1 MHTVLNGVC
10 SAIAESGMPLKYWAE
25 ATQAVIYVQNFVP
38 SSRRPRCIPAEL
50 WHGKRQDV
58 SYLRPFGTTAYAHIP
73 SELNLSKLYPRSVKV
88 SLLGYFGRDG
98 YKLLK
103 KSTGTVFRSRDVI
116 FEEGVT
122 HFVKQPFSVIFSNND
137 DPFSY
142 TPSHTETRSD
152 EIVTP
157 QKIPTPLHHEIAPR
171 PLPITDLHKDKTTT
185 DSGTLPHLP
194 PSDTLR
200 NSDTTALQ
208 EGTDLPL
215 AIRRPRR
222 DLKPS
227 TRLRES
233 HEYLN

>member
-1 MHTVLNGVC
+1 MVTAATLL
-10 SAIAESGMPLKYWAE
+10 LKQDAQVHDWASKG
-25 ATQAVIYVQNFVP
+25 TSLGGQARL
-38 SSRRPRCIPAEL
+38 SSWL
-50 WHGKRQDV
+50 
-58 SYLRPFGTTAYAHIP
+58 F
-73 SELNLSKLYPRSVKV
+73 
-88 SLLGYFGRDG
+88 SLLRCKMSLILPKRLY
-98 YKLLK
+98 
-103 KSTGTVFRSRDVI
+103 S
-116 FEEGVT
+116 VT
-122 HFVKQPFSVIFSNND
+122 L
-137 DPFSY
+137 
-142 TPSHTETRSD
+142 
-152 EIVTP
+152 
-157 QKIPTPLHHEIAPR
+157 TPLHHEIAPK

>member
-1 MHTVLNGVC
+1 M
-10 SAIAESGMPLKYWAE
+10 AESEMPLKYWAE

-50 WHGKRQDV
+50 WHGKQQDM
-58 SYLRPFGTTAYAHIP
+58 SHLRSFGTTAYAHIL

-88 SLLGYFGRDG
+88 SLLGYFGCDR
-98 YKLLK
+98 YKLLE
-103 KSTGTVFRSRDVI
+103 KSTGTVFRSWDVI

-122 HFVKQPFSVIFSNND
+122 HFAKQPSSVIFLNDD

-142 TPSHTETRSD
+142 TSSHTKTRSD
-152 EIVTP
+152 EIMTP

-171 PLPITDLHKDKTTT
+171 PLPITDLYKDKTTT

-200 NSDTTALQ
+200 NLDTTALQ
-208 EGTDLPL
+208 EDTDLPL

-233 HEYLN
+233 HKYLN